1 MNALRTVIV
10 EDEPHAR
17 TNLREF
23 VTAVEWLDLV
33 GEAAD
38 GAEAVRLIDRA
49 RPDLVFLD
57 VSLPEFSGLE
67 VISRIRHTPDVVFTT
82 AYDRFALT
90 AFEVGALDYLLKPF
104 GKKRFDNMLE
114 RVQKRLQIKVPATE
128 RARTAFDSPLRRL
141 FARTRE
147 GIEPIDIGAI
157 VHISASGDYVDVY
170 SNGRR
175 HLLHMSMNELASR
188 LDPDVFRQVHR
199 SHIVN
204 IDAIEKI
211 VPFDQRRLMIR
222 LKNGDEVV
230 ASRAGS
236 DGLRSLIR

>member
-1 MNALRTVIV
+1 MNAVRTVIV

-17 TNLREF
+17 TSLREY
-23 VTAVEWLDLV
+23 VKDVAWLHLV
-33 GEAAD
+33 GEAGD
-38 GAEAVRLIDRA
+38 GAEAVRVIDRA

-67 VISRIRHTPDVVFTT
+67 VVARIQHTPDVVFTT

-104 GKKRFDNMLE
+104 GKQRFESMLE
-114 RVQKRLQIKVPATE
+114 RLEKRLQISVSAAE
-128 RARTAFDSPLRRL
+128 RARNAFGTPLRRL

-147 GIEPIDIGAI
+147 GIEPIDVSAI
-157 VHISASGDYVDVY
+157 VHIQASGDYVDVF

-175 HLLHMSMNELASR
+175 HLLHMSMSELASR
-188 LDPDVFRQVHR
+188 LDPEVFTQVHR

-204 IDAIEKI
+204 MDAIEKL
-211 VPFDQRRLMIR
+211 VPFDQRRLMIK
-222 LKNGDEVV
+222 LKNGEEIV

-236 DGLRSLIR
+236 DALRSLVR

>member
-33 GEAAD
+33 GEASD

-114 RVQKRLQIKVPATE
+114 RVQKRLQIKVPAAE

-141 FARTRE
+141 FARTRD

-175 HLLHMSMNELASR
+175 HILHMSMNELAAR

-236 DGLRSLIR
+236 DALRSLIR